1 MARSKGRCTIKIT
14 NMDVIIIEAGMKAEQ
29 TGPTSMQAMTKTEKA
44 VAFRF
49 EITADE
55 IELLRLS
62 REEVVKQGEA
72 IARALL
78 AFAQAEDTKWEAGK
92 EDVRKLDS

>member
-1 MARSKGRCTIKIT
+1 MRIT
-14 NMDVIIIEAGMKAEQ
+14 NMDVILTDIGMQAEQ
-29 TGPTSMQAMTKTEKA
+29 ISPTSMSAKTTSQKA

-92 EDVRKLDS
+92 EEARKLDS